1 MGTFAEVEDLP
12 IVYLDLPGVMRAKI
26 TRGDVTMIVGAGG
39 ASKGQIGIWIATAL
53 SQMGVKSVLI
63 TPEDDIETTVA
74 PRLTACGAD
83 KSKVFNLTTLDSG
96 APFLLHADGKT
107 PGCIGALR
115 QLVDAED
122 IRCIIIDPILACL
135 GNGSIASNKG
145 ARALLATLMAMAK
158 ETGVA
163 IVLTHHTVLGT
174 DGKPKAAG
182 SKGLTD
188 TLRLV
193 YFAKQDQYNPSIR
206 VLSTLKTNGKPTD
219 DIQFAL
225 GEAANGFTFVRWLD
239 NDQLKLRRTAWRME
253 AEQAG
258 RDLGQKFTNAQG
270 GDTSEPVSKSE
281 SVWSDDADEPEESD
295 EDREMNERIATMQSR
310 YIGKHG

>member
-12 IVYLDLPGVMRAKI
+12 IVYLGLPGVMHNKI
-26 TRGDVTMIVGAGG
+26 TRGDITMVAGAGG
-39 ASKGQIGIWIATAL
+39 SAKGQTAIWIATAL
-53 SQMGVKSVLI
+53 SLMGDRTVLI

-74 PRLTACGAD
+74 PRLTAAGAD

-115 QLVDAED
+115 QLVDREQ
-122 IRCIIIDPILACL
+122 IRCVIIDPILSCL

-145 ARALLATLMAMAK
+145 ARALLAPLMAMAK
-158 ETGVA
+158 ETGIA
-163 IVLTHHTVLGT
+163 IVLTHHTVLGS

-193 YFAKQDQYNPSIR
+193 YMARQDEYNPAIR

-219 DIQFAL
+219 DVRFVL
-225 GEAANGFTFVRWLD
+225 NEADNGFTYVSWLD
-239 NDQLKLRRTAWRME
+239 NDEMILRRTAWRMQ

-258 RDLGQKFTNAQG
+258 RELGAKLTTASG
-270 GDTSEPVSKSE
+270 ELAGPVAPPQ
-281 SVWSDDADEPEESD
+281 SVWSEDGDPDDGEAEL
-295 EDREMNERIATMQSR
+295 NERVLAMVNK
-310 YIGKHG
+310 YK